1 MQNFNPM
8 NLDIKLDTEKE
19 REMMKFLWGECI
31 PDEFVRFIYKHKYY
45 SQISQQSLT
54 YQKANI
60 IVK

>member
-1 MQNFNPM
+1 M

-19 REMMKFLWGECI
+19 REMVKFLWGECI